1 MTTTNIVNAVD
12 FAFDPN
18 SRRARTPNRTDRA
31 SNTGA
36 AIRLLPHNLEAE
48 ESLLGAMLL
57 SETARID
64 AFEICNANDF
74 YAPKHG
80 HIYSAIH
87 ALFTRGEPADPV
99 TVAEQLQRNGL
110 LDLIGG
116 SPTLVSLQAGTPTI
130 TNAAYY
136 AKIVVEH
143 SRLRN
148 VIAATGEA
156 TELAY
161 AVPEDIDATLDH
173 IESVVFGATQRQ
185 SSTVTAPIAVHLAKF
200 LDDIE
205 ALQEAGNSITGVP
218 TGFTDLDAELLG
230 LHGGEL
236 IVIGARPAMGKSALA
251 LGISAHVALRV
262 KRPALHVTL
271 EMSADELTKRLVAQ
285 EAHVDLKRLRSGNLG
300 PTDWTSIEKTMAT
313 IGTAPLEF
321 NDAGRLTI
329 TDIRATARRVKQ
341 RHGDLGVIV
350 VDYLQLMTGRNSV
363 ENRQLEVAEIVRGLK
378 TLARELDV
386 PVIALSQLSR
396 TLESRADKRPLLSD
410 LRESGEIEQSADVVA
425 FLYRDEVYNT
435 DSPDKGIAELNIAK
449 HRAGALANL
458 KLVFLG
464 HQTRFAN
471 MAK

>member
-1 MTTTNIVNAVD
+1 MNNLNTVEFPAEPNRRQRTTN
-12 FAFDPN
+12 
-18 SRRARTPNRTDRA
+18 RDRP
-31 SNTGA
+31 SNQNPGN

-57 SETARID
+57 SETARTD
-64 AFEICNANDF
+64 AFEICKPEDF

-80 HIYSAIH
+80 HIFSAIY

-99 TVAEQLQRNGL
+99 TVGEQLNRTGL
-110 LDLIGG
+110 LELIGG
-116 SPTLVSLQAGTPTI
+116 SSALVSLQAGTPTI
-130 TNAAYY
+130 TNAGFY

-143 SRLRN
+143 ARLRN
-148 VIAATGEA
+148 LIAATGEA
-156 TELAY
+156 TDVAY
-161 AVPEDIDATLDH
+161 SVPEDIDAALDH
-173 IESVVFGATQRQ
+173 IETLVFTATQRQ
-185 SSTVTAPIAVHLAKF
+185 VSTVTAPIAVHLAKF

-218 TGFTDLDAELLG
+218 TGFVDLDAILLG

-251 LGISAHVALRV
+251 LGISAHVAINV
-262 KRPALHVTL
+262 QRPALHFTL
-271 EMSADELTKRLVAQ
+271 EMSADELTKRLVAHQ
-285 EAHVDLKRLRSGNLG
+285 AQIDFNRLRSGNV
-300 PTDWTSIEKTMAT
+300 TASDWTKITETMKN
-313 IGTAPLEF
+313 ICDVPLEF
-321 NDAGRLTI
+321 NDASRLTI

-350 VDYLQLMTGRNSV
+350 VDYLQLMTGRNNN
-363 ENRQLEVAEIVRGLK
+363 ETRQLEIAEIVRGLK

-396 TLESRADKRPLLSD
+396 NLESRADKRPVLSD

-425 FLYRDEVYNT
+425 FLYRDEVYNP
-435 DSPDKGIAELNIAK
+435 DSPHKGFAELNIAK
-449 HRAGALANL
+449 HRAGPLANL
-458 KLVFLG
+458 HLAFIG

-471 MAK
+471 MSHKTP